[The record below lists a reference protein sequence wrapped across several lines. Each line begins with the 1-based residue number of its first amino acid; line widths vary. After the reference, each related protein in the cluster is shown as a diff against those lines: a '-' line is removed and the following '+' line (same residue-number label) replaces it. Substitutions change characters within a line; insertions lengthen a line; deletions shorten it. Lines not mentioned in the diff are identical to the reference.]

1 MVVKFKL
8 LTSFIFSIIATV
20 FYLIVTNF
28 MDTIMSPKMS
38 NMIGLLLDFTLD
50 YMVQSKIFLDK
61 IHFNKT
67 QVGKAIIG
75 KLISGVIATTT
86 FNIYYDNLHTKL
98 KSNTYIRI
106 LSITT
111 SLVINLVIRKYWIY
125 TK

>member
-67 QVGKAIIG
+67 QVGKAI
-75 KLISGVIATTT
+75 KLHKSFISRKDDIWCVI
-86 FNIYYDNLHTKL
+86 
-98 KSNTYIRI
+98 SVGIRQKI
-106 LSITT
+106 FDFVRFI
-111 SLVINLVIRKYWIY
+111 
-125 TK
+125 